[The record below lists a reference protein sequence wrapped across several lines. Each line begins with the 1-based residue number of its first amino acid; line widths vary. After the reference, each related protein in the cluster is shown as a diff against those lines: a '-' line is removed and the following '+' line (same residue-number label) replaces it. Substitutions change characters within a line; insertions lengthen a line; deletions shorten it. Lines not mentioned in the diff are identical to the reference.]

1 LSEDFEAKIEGK
13 ERCEVRGGR
22 AAVVIGKRE
31 LSVVLLVFG
40 AVISVYMALLA
51 NPTSAQNGGGTTS
64 QSDEG
69 CESLEVVDTFSGT
82 ENQITP
88 QFDISGNT
96 FRLRYEITDLDEDP
110 GFGSFSIRPIGEN
123 GIGVGQSVLV
133 FEEGSGSENI
143 LEGPGAFSLQIDSEG
158 FEYTVT
164 VEDCVGSE
172 PTTLQPTTP
181 QQSQNGSVTVNEPNN
196 PEPTIINIPNKPLP
210 PTGGLPVY
218 GMVAGSIIAGAGL
231 LGLGIGIRRGQRR

>member
-1 LSEDFEAKIEGK
+1 M
-13 ERCEVRGGR
+13 
-22 AAVVIGKRE
+22 VIGKRE
-31 LSVVLLVFG
+31 FSVVLLVFG

-51 NPTSAQNGGGTTS
+51 NPTSAQNGGGGTTGGNTN
-64 QSDEG
+64 QDEG
-69 CESLEVVDTFSGT
+69 CSNPEVVDTFSGT

-88 QFDISGNT
+88 QFDITGNT

-110 GFGSFSIRPIGEN
+110 GFDSFSIRPIGEN

-143 LEGPGAFSLQIDSEG
+143 LEGPGAFSLEIDSEG

-172 PTTLQPTTP
+172 QTTLQPTTP
-181 QQSQNGSVTVNEPNN
+181 QQSQNGQSQN
-196 PEPTIINIPNKPLP
+196 EPTIINIPNKPLP